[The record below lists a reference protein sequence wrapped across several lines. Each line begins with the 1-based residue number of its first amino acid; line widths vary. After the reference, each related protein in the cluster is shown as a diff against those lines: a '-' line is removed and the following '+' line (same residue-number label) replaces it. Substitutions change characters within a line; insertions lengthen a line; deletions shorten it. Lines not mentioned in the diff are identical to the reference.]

1 MKKSKKIRC
10 EDKSRCIGF
19 GKCMSMHVETI
30 VEDTDTVKVVNI
42 ENAIKDGVA
51 NISSISDAETSYDD
65 NDSKSDV
72 TYDEFNELP
81 TIKTIFRFEINEKC
95 KHKCKLQKCVNYNLC
110 GNMMPQW
117 SLNLGSGYCEDC
129 IISELNVISKSNQ
142 KDDTENKRRYT
153 I

>member
-30 VEDTDTVKVVNI
+30 VEDTESMHFVNI

-72 TYDEFNELP
+72 TNDEFNELP
-81 TIKTIFRFEINEKC
+81 SIKTIFRFEINEKC

-117 SLNLGSGYCEDC
+117 SFNLGGGHCEDC
-129 IISELNVISKSNQ
+129 IISELYEISTQ

>member
-10 EDKSRCIGF
+10 EDNARCIGF

-30 VEDTDTVKVVNI
+30 VEDTETMNFVNI
-42 ENAIKDGVA
+42 EKAIKNGGS
-51 NISSISDAETSYDD
+51 NISSITEEETSYDD

-72 TYDEFNELP
+72 TNDEFNELP
-81 TIKTIFRFEINEKC
+81 SIKTIFRFEINEKC
-95 KHKCKLQKCVNYNLC
+95 QHKCKLQKCVNYNLC

-117 SLNLGSGYCEDC
+117 SLNLGGGYCEDC
-129 IISELNVISKSNQ
+129 IISELYELSTQ
-142 KDDTENKRRYT
+142 KDDTGNKRRYT